1 MDAFKAKHD
10 EAGSSPRARGTRL
23 CWLHPGVVDPR
34 LLANEDGEVAVPS
47 GMMAER
53 AANFAE
59 KPPPD
64 DWQGE
69 WVRESK

>member
-1 MDAFKAKHD
+1 
-10 EAGSSPRARGTRL
+10 
-23 CWLHPGVVDPR
+23 